1 MSSIPWV
8 SSPSS
13 SHQCPHGV
21 VGGGGCGQPT
31 RWPTFP
37 IPPDHRARTLEIP
50 GNSDP
55 NIIPDGDFSSSVRV
69 TGGSVLCLCPG
80 AASDSCGTHGPQFD
94 PMIPWVPRPAL

>member
-37 IPPDHRARTLEIP
+37 IPQTTELGPWRFLGTLTPISSQMEISAALS
-50 GNSDP
+50 GLQV
-55 NIIPDGDFSSSVRV
+55 GVSSVSAQGRPRIHV
-69 TGGSVLCLCPG
+69 APMDPG
-80 AASDSCGTHGPQFD
+80 L
-94 PMIPWVPRPAL
+94 IP